1 MSSATWTT
9 IGGLAVVTF
18 VIKAAGPVMLGGR
31 QLPRLLAQIV
41 PLLAPT
47 LLAALVVV
55 ETFAGSGRSLTLD
68 ARAAGLAVGAAA
80 LSRRAPL
87 LVSVLIAAVVT
98 GLVRLVS

>member
-1 MSSATWTT
+1 MNSATWTT

-18 VIKAAGPVMLGGR
+18 LIKAVGPVAFGGR
-31 QLPRLLAQIV
+31 ELPRLLAQIV

-68 ARAAGLAVGAAA
+68 ARAAGLAVGAVA
-80 LSRRAPL
+80 LTRRAPL